1 MLQESKQN
9 RVCVPIQSAM
19 QEQIQYVTCGAES
32 TFCITIQRKVFMW
45 GQGIQIPQQL
55 DLQDIEQIA
64 ASKEHWFAW
73 SDTQVFGCGSNK
85 QGKLGMNNSV
95 TTPTLFDIFS
105 EASQYGWQLQ
115 KIAVGLDHSVAL
127 IEVEDENKI
136 FVWGSNTYQQLGF
149 DASEQFV
156 AIPHQL
162 DLDNL
167 PRIVDIYAQH
177 NYTMAIDEEGRLFSW
192 GSNEFGRL
200 GQNAF
205 AKCMKLPSPI
215 TSFGNIKIA
224 KLALGTFHVLAID
237 TQGNLYSWGRG
248 LQGQLGHG
256 NSNDCSKP
264 NQINS
269 LQSIRDVACG
279 EAHSIALQTNGQI
292 YVFGSG
298 QFGQLGLGDYKQ
310 QDTPQ
315 ILQINGEMIACG
327 RHHSA
332 VLSKN
337 GALYMFGNNEQ
348 YQLGLECGK
357 SGAYSTPLPKQS
369 PMNTNQ
375 IFELTDEFMNKIEA
389 SRSEDLE
396 QLLVEYQQNTSQ
408 IPNTQTTIFIKDLME
423 RVIALLKK
431 KK

>member
-1 MLQESKQN
+1 MMQEQKQN
-9 RVCVPIQSAM
+9 RVCVPTQSAM
-19 QEQIQYVTCGAES
+19 QEQIQYVTCGGDS
-32 TFCITIQRKVFMW
+32 TFCITMQRKVYMW
-45 GQGIQIPQQL
+45 GQGIQMAQQL
-55 DLQDIEQIA
+55 ELEEIEQIA

-73 SDTQVFGCGSNK
+73 SETQVFGCGSNK

-95 TTPTLFDIFS
+95 NTPTLFDIFS

-136 FVWGSNTYQQLGF
+136 FVWGSNAYQQLGF

-167 PRIVDIYAQH
+167 PRIIDIYAQH

-205 AKCMKLPSPI
+205 AKYMKLPSPI
-215 TSFGNIKIA
+215 TSLGNVKIL

-237 TQGNLYSWGRG
+237 TQGNVHSWGRG

-256 NSNDCSKP
+256 NTNDCSKP
-264 NQINS
+264 NHITS
-269 LQSIRDVACG
+269 LSNIRDVACG
-279 EAHSIALQTNGQI
+279 EAHSMALQNNGQI
-292 YVFGSG
+292 YVFGSA

-315 ILQINGEMIACG
+315 ILQIHGEMIACG

-332 VLSKN
+332 VLIKN
-337 GALYMFGNNEQ
+337 GALFMFGNNDQ
-348 YQLGLECGK
+348 NQLGLECAK
-357 SGAYSTPLPKQS
+357 SGAYSTPLPKSS

-389 SRSEDLE
+389 CDTQDLD
-396 QLLVEYQQNTSQ
+396 QLLIQYQQNTQQ

-431 KK
+431 K